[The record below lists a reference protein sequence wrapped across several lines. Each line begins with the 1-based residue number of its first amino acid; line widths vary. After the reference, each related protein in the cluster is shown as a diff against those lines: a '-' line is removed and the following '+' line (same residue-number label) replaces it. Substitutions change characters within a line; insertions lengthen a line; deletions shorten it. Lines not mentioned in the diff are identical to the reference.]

1 MKNVIQIKIEKYWLY
16 LMIWL
21 LICPNI
27 KWKILIVFD
36 DMIADMLGNKKL
48 IPIVTEVLNV
58 SLVFIIQSYLSAP
71 KTLD

>member
-1 MKNVIQIKIEKYWLY
+1 M
-16 LMIWL
+16 
-21 LICPNI
+21 
-27 KWKILIVFD
+27 IVFD

-58 SLVFIIQSYLSAP
+58 SLVFIIQSYFAAP